1 MRGEMTENDIK
12 SEDLKLSDR
21 LAIERT
27 LFAADRTLLAWVRTS
42 LSLIGFGFTIHKI
55 LQFIYEQGGTKLMRQ
70 ETPRN
75 IGVLMLVT
83 GIVPLI
89 FILLDYSRT
98 LKRLGRKES
107 IVRNPNF
114 LTAGTII
121 VMGILLLSTIVL
133 NVVLL

>member
-1 MRGEMTENDIK
+1 MAGEVTENGIQP
-12 SEDLKLSDR
+12 EEIKLSDR

-27 LFAADRTLLAWVRTS
+27 MFAADRTLLAWVRTS
-42 LSLIGFGFTIHKI
+42 LSLIGFGFTIYKV
-55 LQFIYEQGGTKLMRQ
+55 LEFIYEKGATKLMRQ

-75 IGVLMLVT
+75 IGVLMIVT

-89 FILLDYSRT
+89 FMALDYSRT

-121 VMGILLLSTIVL
+121 VLGILLLSTIVL